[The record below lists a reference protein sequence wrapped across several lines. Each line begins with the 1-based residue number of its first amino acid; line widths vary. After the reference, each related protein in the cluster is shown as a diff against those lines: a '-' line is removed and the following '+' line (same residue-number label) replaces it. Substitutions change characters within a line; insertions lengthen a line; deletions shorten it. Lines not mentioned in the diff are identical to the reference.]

1 MPQIPVLFISH
12 GAPDLP
18 LRPSATRDFLMRL
31 GQQLEK
37 PTAILVI
44 SAHWNTPD
52 PIVSAAAQ
60 PETIHD
66 FSGFPAALYRL
77 NYPAPGAPLLAQQI
91 DRLSIESGFASEVVT
106 NRGLDHGAW
115 EPLML
120 MYPAADIPVTQL
132 SIQPSQDPAYHL
144 RLGQAILQ
152 RRGFANAPLRSS
164 GVLIL
169 ASGTATHNL
178 REIGGHDDDALPP
191 AWVSEFANWLNH
203 TVIAGDRSA
212 LIDYQRIAPYAQ
224 RNHPTPEH
232 LLPLFVA
239 IGASG
244 EDSKATQLQSSYSYG
259 VLSMAAFSFR

>member
-44 SAHWNTPD
+44 SAHWNTTD

-66 FSGFPAALYRL
+66 FSGFQSALYRL

-91 DRLSIESGFASEVVT
+91 DRLLMESGFVSEVVT

-120 MYPAADIPVTQL
+120 MYPDADIPVTQL
-132 SIQPSQDPAYHL
+132 SIQPRQDPAYHL
-144 RLGQAILQ
+144 RLGQAI
-152 RRGFANAPLRSS
+152 APLRST

-178 REIGGHDDDALPP
+178 REIGGRDDEAIPP

-203 TVIAGDRSA
+203 TVIAGDRTA
-212 LIDYQRIAPYAQ
+212 LIDYQRLAPYAQ

>member
-44 SAHWNTPD
+44 SAHWNTTD

-66 FSGFPAALYRL
+66 FSGFQSALYRL

-91 DRLSIESGFASEVVT
+91 DRLLMELGFASEVVT

-120 MYPAADIPVTQL
+120 MYPDADIPVTQL
-132 SIQPSQDPAYHL
+132 SIQPRQDPAYHL
-144 RLGQAILQ
+144 RLGQAI
-152 RRGFANAPLRSS
+152 APLRST

-178 REIGGHDDDALPP
+178 REIGGRDDEAIPP

-203 TVIAGDRSA
+203 TVIAGDRTA
-212 LIDYQRIAPYAQ
+212 LIDYQRLAPYAQ

>member
-18 LRPSATRDFLMRL
+18 LRPSVIRDFLIRL

-44 SAHWNTPD
+44 SAHWNTTD

-91 DRLSIESGFASEVVT
+91 DKLLIESGFASEVVT

-132 SIQPSQDPAYHL
+132 SIQPRKDPAYHL
-144 RLGQAILQ
+144 RLGQAI
-152 RRGFANAPLRSS
+152 APLRSS

-178 REIGGHDDDALPP
+178 REIGRHDDALPP
-191 AWVSEFANWLNH
+191 AWVSEFANWLSQ

-212 LIDYQRIAPYAQ
+212 LIDYQRLAPYAQ

-244 EDSKATQLQSSYSYG
+244 EDSKATQLQSGYSYG